1 MDALFTRVT
10 SAHSD
15 PPSRNV
21 PGGFLVIAV
30 TFLVTGADFIPR
42 KLTQRK
48 GKGYPGPNE
57 LSFFVLRSFVLSLNY
72 DDYYLKKTKI
82 LSTSQTDRTM

>member
-15 PPSRNV
+15 PPPRNV
-21 PGGFLVIAV
+21 PAGFLVIMV

-42 KLTQRK
+42 KLTQKK
-48 GKGYPGPNE
+48 GKV
-57 LSFFVLRSFVLSLNY
+57 FVLRSFVLSLN
-72 DDYYLKKTKI
+72 
-82 LSTSQTDRTM
+82 